1 MKKMILISILFC
13 PIFLFG
19 VTLQEALST
28 KLVKVQ
34 SLSTIGGHHG
44 KSLSLLLKNNQKKH
58 FRIEIS
64 IGTIF
69 EPADSSQQPLILTES
84 QAITLAPNEI
94 HQFDLV
100 AYCCNAPKTSP
111 GKGNN
116 YTVGRNLVEGSLLS
130 IVKFLVQKS
139 ILDVAEIQNA
149 IWCATNQHRA
159 EGLQNEELKQFVAKE
174 TGQKLR
180 QIQILYHQEAHP
192 GEAAFSNNALKIKG
206 LFKYSTEKD
215 IVADLGLYDNEG
227 KLIKF
232 LQKNLQHVKG
242 HHRFG
247 FNFEISNIKHGQ
259 YFIKLVSGK
268 ATIGEMDVEF

>member
-1 MKKMILISILFC
+1 M
-13 PIFLFG
+13 
-19 VTLQEALST
+19 
-28 KLVKVQ
+28 VKIQ
-34 SLSTIGGHHG
+34 SLSAVGGHQG

-58 FRIEIS
+58 FRIEIPL
-64 IGTIF
+64 GTIF

-84 QAITLAPNEI
+84 QAVTLSPSEI

-100 AYCCNAPKTSP
+100 AYCCNAPKISP
-111 GKGNN
+111 SQGNS
-116 YTVGRNLVEGSLLS
+116 YTLGRNLAQGSLLS
-130 IVKFLVQKS
+130 IVRFLAQKN
-139 ILDVAEIQNA
+139 ILDASEIQNA
-149 IWCATNQHRA
+149 IWSATNQHRA

-180 QIQILYHQEAHP
+180 PIQILYNQQVHP

-232 LQKNLQHVKG
+232 LQKNLRHAKG

-268 ATIGEMDVEF
+268 ATIGEMDIEF